1 MKLIDC
7 DQFQVYSHEM
17 SIRDI
22 SVQGNLLASGS
33 MDNSVEVTDM
43 EKNEQLFKF
52 QHDDSVTCVK
62 LSGRRLITGGRDGTV
77 RIWSLDTGKQIDKLV
92 SKSKCQNFDLRFE

>member
-1 MKLIDC
+1 M
-7 DQFQVYSHEM
+7 
-17 SIRDI
+17 
-22 SVQGNLLASGS
+22 
-33 MDNSVEVTDM
+33 DM

-77 RIWSLDTGKQIDKLV
+77 RIWSLDTGKQVDQLI
-92 SKSKCQNFDLRFE
+92 SESKCQNFDLRFG